1 MPSYKYVIE
10 FSDAERAELNDE
22 TGVFDTPYVDR

>member
-1 MPSYKYVIE
+1 MPSYTYVIE
-10 FSDAERAELNDE
+10 LSDAERAELNDE